1 MKIIE
6 EAKFLLGLLG
16 IIAIVSLIWVVII
29 YGLAMLFIFL
39 ESIHIS
45 LVVIV
50 GVPIFFLY
58 AWGFNK
64 LLSWVDRK
72 SQDWEE

>member
-1 MKIIE
+1 MRLRE
-6 EAKFLLGLLG
+6 EIKFLLGLLG
-16 IIAIVSLIWVVII
+16 IITIGSLIWVVII
-29 YGLAMLFIFL
+29 YGLAVLFIFL
-39 ESIHIS
+39 ESVHSS

-50 GVPIFFLY
+50 GVPIFVLY

-64 LLSWVDRK
+64 LLYWVDRK